1 MEKTK
6 YSEPAFEIIL
16 LETNDVITDSGN
28 QDDHEMEPFD
38 PWG

>member
-16 LETNDVITDSGN
+16 LETSDVITDSGK
-28 QDDHEMEPFD
+28 QDDHELEPFD